1 MSLLFRVIFAAKA
14 RSTHHK
20 LALDALRHLRGALS
34 DQWVDAFLYYADAY
48 LTGSKAPDDKFKDFK
63 NHVIHVSENYWGGA
77 VESAKNWYDRTVA
90 GLRDRRWNEAAY
102 SAGVL
107 SHYFTDPFMPL
118 HTAQSESEGSVHRAL
133 EWSVTKSY
141 EELQNLLIDDLGG
154 YPDIQP
160 PEGDDWL
167 GAMIRAGARA
177 AHASYDAL
185 IDHYNVPVG
194 VKDPPRG
201 LDQECRDRLAPL
213 IGAATVGFARVLER
227 AIDEADVSPPL
238 RSVSVPGFLESL
250 DLPFQWIANRIH
262 DSRERAAVEAIY
274 EEFANTG
281 KVIHALSEDD
291 RAVRRMHAE
300 EVLKI
305 SLVELD
311 RMPARA
317 PGTKHGTGAAPR
329 AICNWPVTSRE
340 AATTAYAGPRKR
352 RERPRRSEVPKPAVM
367 PVLAPVMTPALALT
381 AATVPS
387 STKPAP
393 SEKAVTQQT
402 PPPPAFP
409 TLKFAGAKDERKRE
423 PTRPVQEILREVK
436 GAGEPRLAVPKPRT
450 ALAPAPKAPEPA
462 PAEPAVSSGAE
473 QTDAP
478 TAAPTEATGSATP
491 TKRGW
496 KNWLSIFKRTTKLD
510 GKSPSSEPA
519 PENENAPAEPAPHDG
534 VEFVPSG
541 TQSIADSN
549 DESSAAETPFA
560 PARSSTLKFRLNS
573 EAPVVDAPSIG
584 QKTARRLEA
593 IGITTVAEFLAMDV
607 EDGSQKMGLKHL
619 DPKTLREW
627 QAQTRLALRI
637 PNLRGHDAQILVGCG
652 YKEPEQVA
660 RAKADDLLAKVDTFC
675 ATSEGERV
683 LRSGPKPDA
692 SEIASW
698 IAWAGDARP
707 LKAA

>member
-1 MSLLFRVIFAAKA
+1 
-14 RSTHHK
+14 
-20 LALDALRHLRGALS
+20 
-34 DQWVDAFLYYADAY
+34 
-48 LTGSKAPDDKFKDFK
+48 
-63 NHVIHVSENYWGGA
+63 
-77 VESAKNWYDRTVA
+77 
-90 GLRDRRWNEAAY
+90 
-102 SAGVL
+102 
-107 SHYFTDPFMPL
+107 
-118 HTAQSESEGSVHRAL
+118 
-133 EWSVTKSY
+133 
-141 EELQNLLIDDLGG
+141 
-154 YPDIQP
+154 
-160 PEGDDWL
+160 
-167 GAMIRAGARA
+167 
-177 AHASYDAL
+177 
-185 IDHYNVPVG
+185 
-194 VKDPPRG
+194 
-201 LDQECRDRLAPL
+201 
-213 IGAATVGFARVLER
+213 
-227 AIDEADVSPPL
+227 
-238 RSVSVPGFLESL
+238 
-250 DLPFQWIANRIH
+250 
-262 DSRERAAVEAIY
+262 
-274 EEFANTG
+274 
-281 KVIHALSEDD
+281 
-291 RAVRRMHAE
+291 
-300 EVLKI
+300 
-305 SLVELD
+305 
-311 RMPARA
+311 
-317 PGTKHGTGAAPR
+317 
-329 AICNWPVTSRE
+329 
-340 AATTAYAGPRKR
+340 
-352 RERPRRSEVPKPAVM
+352 M

-381 AATVPS
+381 AATIPS

-393 SEKAVTQQT
+393 SEKTVTPQT
-402 PPPPAFP
+402 PPPPVFP
-409 TLKFAGAKDERKRE
+409 ALKFAGAKDERKRE

-436 GAGEPRLAVPKPRT
+436 GAGEPRPAVPQPRT
-450 ALAPAPKAPEPA
+450 SLAPAPKASEPA
-462 PAEPAVSSGAE
+462 LAEPAVSSGAN

-478 TAAPTEATGSATP
+478 TAAPTETTGSATP

-541 TQSIADSN
+541 TPSIADSN
-549 DESSAAETPFA
+549 DESSAAETPLA

-627 QAQTRLALRI
+627 QSQTRLALRI

-660 RAKADDLLAKVDTFC
+660 RAKADDLLAKVEAFC
-675 ATSEGERV
+675 ATSEGERI